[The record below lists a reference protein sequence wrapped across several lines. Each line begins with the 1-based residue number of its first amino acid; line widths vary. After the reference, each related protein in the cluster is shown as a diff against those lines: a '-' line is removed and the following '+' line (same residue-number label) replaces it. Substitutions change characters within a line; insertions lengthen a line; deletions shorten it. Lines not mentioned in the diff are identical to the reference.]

1 MGIKVGVQYAVINYF
16 FFKFHPMSLIVIFL
30 HCLQMTAIQKY
41 ISRYMDWYLIIKRV
55 ARDTTVEIKPR
66 YFCNMH
72 FNCILILSC
81 IQFIFK
87 RFLSKT
93 KSSLQRSQISILL
106 MFSGRFFP
114 PKSHQ
119 IYLVEYTDVHT
130 KSCICVFQLR
140 KSYYIFFHSK
150 VLLMNIH
157 LYVNQCYLYLYIYQL
172 KKTFVEL
179 NQITEEIIFYR
190 LGIRYMQIYEEW
202 GMFKSKKG

>member
-1 MGIKVGVQYAVINYF
+1 
-16 FFKFHPMSLIVIFL
+16 MSLIVIFL
-30 HCLQMTAIQKY
+30 HCLQMTAIQKN

-55 ARDTTVEIKPR
+55 ARDTTVEIKPG

-72 FNCILILSC
+72 FNCMLILSC

-140 KSYYIFFHSK
+140 KSYNIFFHSK

-157 LYVNQCYLYLYIYQL
+157 LYVNQCYLYLYYI
-172 KKTFVEL
+172 
-179 NQITEEIIFYR
+179 
-190 LGIRYMQIYEEW
+190 G
-202 GMFKSKKG
+202 